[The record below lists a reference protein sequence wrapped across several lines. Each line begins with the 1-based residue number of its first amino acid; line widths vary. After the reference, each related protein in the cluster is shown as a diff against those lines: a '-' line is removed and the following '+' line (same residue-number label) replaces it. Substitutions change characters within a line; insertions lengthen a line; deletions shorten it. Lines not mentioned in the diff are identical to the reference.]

1 MAAAFRGI
9 LGFFWS
15 APNVTENTVVNSSP
29 KDSEPSDFNIFFY
42 FGLFSLI
49 FDMAKKHSRAFPSF
63 HAEKKMMMRPMDA
76 DDDAARVEFL
86 ANRPESSLYNKRE
99 KPKSKMREKK
109 KKPPK
114 DQRPIFYRC
123 YFCAFPASENVRK
136 WLRAFVGVCK
146 AVRVLR
152 TLFA

>member
-29 KDSEPSDFNIFFY
+29 KDSEPSDFNIFF
-42 FGLFSLI
+42 FIVVFSLI

-99 KPKSKMREKK
+99 KAEEQDAREEKK
-109 KKPPK
+109 TAERSTT
-114 DQRPIFYRC
+114 DLLSLLFLCLSRL
-123 YFCAFPASENVRK
+123 RK
-136 WLRAFVGVCK
+136 RAQVVACVCGC
-146 AVRVLR
+146 V
-152 TLFA
+152 

>member
-99 KPKSKMREKK
+99 KAEEQDAREEKK
-109 KKPPK
+109 TAERSTT
-114 DQRPIFYRC
+114 DLLSLLFLCLSRL
-123 YFCAFPASENVRK
+123 RK
-136 WLRAFVGVCK
+136 RAQVVACMCVC
-146 AVRVLR
+146 V
-152 TLFA
+152 